1 MSYLYIYIVLLL
13 YFSIW
18 FIISQIKKNNGLVD
32 IAWGLSFV
40 VTAISSLIISKE
52 ISITKVVMLIVIILW
67 GLRITIYLFV
77 RNWNKKEDF
86 RYQAMRTKWQTK
98 LKTKAFFKVFL
109 TQSLFSYL
117 ISLPII
123 FTNLT
128 IKNNFSLISKLSLLL
143 GLIVFLIGYT
153 FEVVGDYQ
161 LKKFKQNPLNKGKI
175 MDLGLWKY
183 TRHPNYFGE
192 ATLWWGILIISL
204 STLNRLTLIGIISPI
219 TITFL
224 LLYVTGVPLLE
235 RRYKDNLEYQIYTE
249 KTSKFFPMP
258 PKKNNHKVV

>member
-13 YFSIW
+13 YFIIW

>member
-1 MSYLYIYIVLLL
+1 MNYLYIYIVLLI

-32 IAWGLSFV
+32 IAWGLSFL
-40 VTAISSLIISKE
+40 VTTVSSLIISKE
-52 ISITKVVMLIVIILW
+52 LTITKVIMLIVVALW
-67 GLRITIYLFV
+67 GLRLTIYLFI
-77 RNWNKKEDF
+77 RNWNKREDF
-86 RYQAMRTKWQTK
+86 RYQSMRTKWQTK

-109 TQSLFSYL
+109 SQSLFSYL

-123 FTNLT
+123 LTNLS
-128 IKNNFSLISKLSLLL
+128 NNQNFKLINQLILLL
-143 GLIVFLIGYT
+143 GLIIFLIGYT

-175 MDLGLWKY
+175 MDQGLWKY

-192 ATLWWGILIISL
+192 ATLWWGIAIISL
-204 STLNRLTLIGIISPI
+204 STLQKITLIGLISPI
-219 TITFL
+219 TITLL

-235 RRYKDNLEYQIYTE
+235 RRYKDNFDYQTYAN
-249 KTSKFFPMP
+249 KTSKFFPLP
-258 PKKNNHKVV
+258 PKKNNPKVV